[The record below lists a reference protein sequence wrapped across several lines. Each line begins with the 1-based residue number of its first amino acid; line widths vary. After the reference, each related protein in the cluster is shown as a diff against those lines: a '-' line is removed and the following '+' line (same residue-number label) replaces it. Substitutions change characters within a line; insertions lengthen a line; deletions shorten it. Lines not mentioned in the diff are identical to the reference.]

1 MHRGVTLVI
10 YECKCVYVVCPVGF
24 ALPDNRLVAAANA
37 YKKVQIPKAVECLE
51 SATNI
56 YLQTGKLQQAAKLY
70 ADIGDMRESSG
81 SEEMALEAFQKAADL
96 YSSEESQ
103 SQANKVV

>member
-1 MHRGVTLVI
+1 M
-10 YECKCVYVVCPVGF
+10 VCPVGF